1 MKRLPQPMGRGSL
14 FLCGVPLP
22 AGREGAVPSCGQSKT
37 GILSDTR

>member
-1 MKRLPQPMGRGSL
+1 MGRGSL

-22 AGREGAVPSCGQSKT
+22 AGREDAAPSCGQSKT